1 MPKSKIVNIVIFGVG
16 KVGSTLINQ
25 INRAKPIVLEL
36 ENITINIPVITNSQ
50 IALYSSTSVSHS
62 WKSDFESFTI
72 PYKIE
77 DIIRYTKLKKL
88 DNLIAV
94 DATASSEFVNHYRSL
109 IENGFDIVS
118 ANKKANTLPI
128 EFYIDLREKLK
139 KHNKRFLYETNV
151 GAGLPVIE
159 TIRNLHRSG
168 DDIHKIRGVFSGTLS
183 YIFNTF
189 SSSDLSFSKV
199 INEASRLGLTEPD
212 VRVDLSGQDVGRK
225 LLILARELGLQ
236 LNLEEVEIESLVP
249 SYLNGNT
256 TIQEFNKRKKELNKP
271 FESLKEK
278 AGHNKVLRYV
288 AELKVADRSLEVK
301 LIEED
306 KNSAIGRLKG
316 SNSLF
321 EVYSST
327 YNDEPLI
334 IQGAGAG
341 KEVTARGLISD
352 ILRIANT

>member
-1 MPKSKIVNIVIFGVG
+1 
-16 KVGSTLINQ
+16 
-25 INRAKPIVLEL
+25 
-36 ENITINIPVITNSQ
+36 
-50 IALYSSTSVSHS
+50 
-62 WKSDFESFTI
+62 
-72 PYKIE
+72 
-77 DIIRYTKLKKL
+77 
-88 DNLIAV
+88 
-94 DATASSEFVNHYRSL
+94 
-109 IENGFDIVS
+109 
-118 ANKKANTLPI
+118 
-128 EFYIDLREKLK
+128 
-139 KHNKRFLYETNV
+139 
-151 GAGLPVIE
+151 
-159 TIRNLHRSG
+159 
-168 DDIHKIRGVFSGTLS
+168 
-183 YIFNTF
+183 
-189 SSSDLSFSKV
+189 
-199 INEASRLGLTEPD
+199 
-212 VRVDLSGQDVGRK
+212 
-225 LLILARELGLQ
+225 
-236 LNLEEVEIESLVP
+236 VP

-271 FESLKEK
+271 FESLKEN